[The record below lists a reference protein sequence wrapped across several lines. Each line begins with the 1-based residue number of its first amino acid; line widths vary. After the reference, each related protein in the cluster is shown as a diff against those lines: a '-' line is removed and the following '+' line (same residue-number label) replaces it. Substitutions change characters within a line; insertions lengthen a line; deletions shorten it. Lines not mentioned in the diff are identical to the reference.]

1 VEPTVASVAASP
13 PDEELAMEASEPLE
27 PPDEPPLDEAEPF
40 DPADEP
46 PLEDEPLD
54 P

>member
-1 VEPTVASVAASP
+1 
-13 PDEELAMEASEPLE
+13 MEASEPLE